1 MKTASATE
9 GTAGRFVIPW
19 NLSEWAEAREVLAW
33 LEAEIGSL
41 DWNNSM
47 LADFLKSN
55 PGYRPRLLLT
65 LLSYAYALGVCESDE
80 VVAFYHKDAALRRL
94 FPGESPDA
102 REISRFR
109 RENRGLLKWCLLEL
123 FKRVLREKFQFGD
136 ALIPAGLRRY
146 LVDTATA
153 RLDAARDMDRGA
165 HGAI

>member
-1 MKTASATE
+1 MAV
-9 GTAGRFVIPW
+9 RFVIPW
-19 NLSEWAEAREVLAW
+19 NLSEWAEAREVLSW

-41 DWNNSM
+41 DWNNPM

-55 PGYRPRLLLT
+55 PEYRPRLLLT

-94 FPGESPDA
+94 FPAETPDA

-123 FKRVLREKFQFGD
+123 FKRVLREKFQLGD
-136 ALIPAGLRRY
+136 TLIPAGLRRY